1 MQHRNFGLKEIV
13 VFVKVVDLG
22 SFVKAARELR
32 LTQSALTQRLKKLE
46 EALGARLI
54 DRTTRTVAPTAVGR
68 SFLPAARRLI
78 EQFEQTV
85 ADVED
90 VIGIRGGRVTIAS
103 LITVATHIL
112 PAALG
117 RFSES
122 HPGVRVRVFDESEQ
136 DILEYVRRGEAEFA
150 IDMVVDTP
158 DPDLAFATVMHDRFV
173 LAVRRDHPLAGGG
186 PVPWSALTGMPVVTL
201 GERSGTSRL
210 LLAQLPSGRDNIA
223 WRYEVQHL
231 STKMAFIEAGLGVGV
246 VPEMAMRTRSSDP
259 LAYRALV
266 EPDLARR
273 IAIVERRDATLSP
286 AAAAFKA
293 VLIDAFD
300 RHAAGPARA
309 ETADAAAREH
319 GAEITP
325 A

>member
-1 MQHRNFGLKEIV
+1 MQPRNFGLKEID

-32 LTQSALTQRLKKLE
+32 VTQSALTQRLKKLE

-78 EQFEQTV
+78 EQFEQSV
-85 ADVED
+85 ADVEG
-90 VIGIRGGRVTIAS
+90 VIGMRGGRVAIAS

-112 PAALG
+112 PAVLG
-117 RFSES
+117 RFSER
-122 HPGVRVRVFDESEQ
+122 HPGVRVRIFDESEQ
-136 DILEYVRRGEAEFA
+136 DILEYVRRGDAEFA
-150 IDMVVDTP
+150 IDMLVDTP
-158 DPDLAFATVMHDRFV
+158 DPELVFTTVMHDRFV
-173 LAVRRDHPLAGGG
+173 LACHRDHALARGG
-186 PVPWSALTGMPVVTL
+186 PVPWSALADMPVVTL
-201 GERSGTSRL
+201 GQRSGTSRL

-231 STKMAFIEAGLGVGV
+231 STKMAFIETGLGVGV
-246 VPEMAMRTRSSDP
+246 VPEMAMRTRSSDS
-259 LAYRALV
+259 LTYRPLV

-286 AAAAFKA
+286 AAAALKEA
-293 VLIDAFD
+293 LVGAFD
-300 RHAAGPARA
+300 AHAAGTKHID
-309 ETADAAAREH
+309 TAHEI
-319 GAEITP
+319 GVEITR